1 MPKIIFKRLTVKEEE
16 WAVAGNTSANNIFT
30 HGDIKRNRDGP
41 FSVINDCLKPY
52 AEDPMVCTI
61 LINDKIG

>member
-16 WAVAGNTSANNIFT
+16 WAVAGNISANNNLT

-41 FSVINDCLKPY
+41 FSVVNDCLKPY
-52 AEDPMVCTI
+52 TEDPMVCAI
-61 LINDKIG
+61 LINHKIG